1 VRIGNA
7 QRPVVPRTAVL
18 TDTNGSYVYIV
29 GADNKATRRAVSV
42 AETSEQGVVIE
53 AGLTGKE
60 QVVTTAAGFLRPGE
74 QVKVAVQPAS

>member
-1 VRIGNA
+1 
-7 QRPVVPRTAVL
+7 
-18 TDTNGSYVYIV
+18 
-29 GADNKATRRAVSV
+29 
-42 AETSEQGVVIE
+42 VVIE